1 MLNLLN
7 VLHKTTK
14 IFNFVSTSL
23 TRMSVNR
30 CTVQLSYTETR
41 TNIMFTY
48 VYMYMYTQYTQYVYT
63 SFVVVFVFVLGVG
76 GGECVCVFNSYICIL
91 HLRQYSWFQRCNKA
105 TTYGIFKNL
114 VSLWMILLLM
124 HIFFSFFI

>member
-41 TNIMFTY
+41 TNIMFTC
-48 VYMYMYTQYTQYVYT
+48 VCTHSTHSMYTP
-63 SFVVVFVFVLGVG
+63 VLLFLFLFWGWEAG
-76 GGECVCVFNSYICIL
+76 SVFNSCICIL